1 MSKLEAKIHLLDAS
15 GQTVGR
21 LSTKI
26 VSLLRGKQKAHF
38 DPAVLDNDRVKVVN
52 AAKLKFTGR
61 KLVQKDYRHHTMF
74 PGGLKRTPMKKVFD
88 TDPAE
93 VIRHAITGMLP
104 KNKQRREI
112 LKRLLIE
119 K

>member
-1 MSKLEAKIHLLDAS
+1 MSKLEQKYISLMPADRPSAAYR
-15 GQTVGR
+15 Q
-21 LSTKI
+21 I

-52 AAKLKFTGR
+52 AAKLKFTDENWY
-61 KLVQKDYRHHTMF
+61 KDYRHHDVSR
-74 PGGLKRTPMKKVFD
+74 RTKTDANEKVL
-88 TDPAE
+88 TL
-93 VIRHAITGMLP
+93 IRQKLFVTRSRVCCQ
-104 KNKQRREI
+104 NKQRREI